1 MNNTAK
7 TASAISNAD
16 DRNSAK
22 APDRPM
28 LESSAA
34 MPRPAAMP
42 AMGPS
47 QREAPL
53 LAAAP
58 AVAAPA
64 VAAPA
69 AAGAAVA
76 PAVLLPAAGGVVAW
90 RCWVTLLD

>member
-53 LAAAP
+53 AAP
-58 AVAAPA
+58 AVAAP

>member
-47 QREAPL
+47 QREAPRRRR
-53 LAAAP
+53 
-58 AVAAPA
+58 AAPA

-69 AAGAAVA
+69 AAGAAVV

>member
-34 MPRPAAMP
+34 MPSRRRCRRWGRASARRRFWPRRRP
-42 AMGPS
+42 
-47 QREAPL
+47 
-53 LAAAP
+53 
-58 AVAAPA
+58 VAAPA

-69 AAGAAVA
+69 AAGAAVV